1 MRKKLTELEQL
12 LLFSMTQKERQTM
25 VDSLRL
31 SEEIDEMLVDFSP
44 EGNSNTANSLKRIRI
59 DIENIEKYMEEHNE
73 NY

>member
-1 MRKKLTELEQL
+1 MN
-12 LLFSMTQKERQTM
+12 QKERQTM

-31 SEEIDEMLVDFSP
+31 SEEIGEMLVGFSP
-44 EGNSNTANSLKRIRI
+44 EGNSNIANSLKRIRI